1 MQQMSEQGEIPE
13 NLGRIY
19 PPVLPDLHDWPI
31 YKMAQDREALIQ
43 TVIDRAFVDLLAQ
56 FSKGIGLLRN
66 IAEIYYQERAR
77 MHDNPWK
84 VDPKDDQA
92 FWKRIRNRLQN
103 LAQPGH
109 EDLDAAKAMLRE
121 IISRY
126 AREIAGDFKAPTYK
140 FARKFT
146 NFGFSRVFNAAQEG
160 LFRGFRKQ
168 KRQLQEKMKI
178 IGEVD
183 QLREL
188 TKIGTVILVPTHF
201 SNLDSIVIGWAIET
215 LGLPA
220 FTYGAGINLFGHPVL
235 SYFMSRLGAFR
246 VDRRKKNQ
254 AYLSVLKIYS
264 EEVLLRG
271 GHMLFF
277 PGGTRSRSGSL
288 ENRVK
293 LGLMGTA
300 IETQRR
306 HLLGEGASAKKI
318 FVVPLV
324 ISYHSVL
331 EARGLIDEY
340 LRQEGKERFF
350 LLQDDFSSLRKN
362 LRFAWKFFKSS
373 SEMVFSVG
381 APMDLF
387 GNKVDAQGQSVD
399 KYGRTIDLRDYFKAD
414 GRENN
419 NAQRNQEYTRLLGQK
434 ILERFHSENVVFS
447 SHLVAFA
454 AWHILLREKRG
465 DLYALLGVPEE
476 DLFVGREEMIKTV
489 DRLHVRLRELERAGR
504 LRMSPHLHLDIRAII
519 EHALKNLGVYHINV
533 PLLRGAKGEI
543 LTQDLRLLYFY
554 ANRLNGYDLE
564 KYL

>member
-1 MQQMSEQGEIPE
+1 MPEAETNPSNSEKT
-13 NLGRIY
+13 Y
-19 PPVLPDLHDWPI
+19 PPVLPDVRTWPI
-31 YKMAQDREALIQ
+31 FQISQDREALIAQ
-43 TVIDRAFVDLLAQ
+43 IVQRAEGELVTQ

-66 IAEIYYQERAR
+66 VAEVYYQERAR
-77 MHDNPWK
+77 LHDNPWK
-84 VDPKDDQA
+84 VDPKDDPA
-92 FWKRIRNRLQN
+92 FWKRVRNRLQQY
-103 LAQPGH
+103 AQPGH
-109 EDLDAAKAMLRE
+109 EDPAATRAMLRD
-121 IISRY
+121 IIERY
-126 AREIAGDFKAPTYK
+126 TREIAGDFNPATYN
-140 FARKFT
+140 FARKFI
-146 NFGFSRVFNAAQEG
+146 NFGFSRLFNAAQEG

-168 KRQLQEKMKI
+168 KRHLQEKMQI

-183 QLREL
+183 HLREL

-246 VDRRKKNQ
+246 VDRRKKNHV
-254 AYLSVLKIYS
+254 YLSVLKIYA
-264 EEVLLRG
+264 EEVLQRG

-306 HLLGEGASAKKI
+306 HVVSEPNNPKKI
-318 FVVPLV
+318 FVVPLI

-331 EARGLIDEY
+331 EARGLIDEN
-340 LRQEGKERFF
+340 LKQEGKERFF

-362 LRFAWKFFKSS
+362 ISFAWKFFKSS
-373 SEMVFSVG
+373 SEMVFSFG

-387 GNKVDAQGQSVD
+387 GNQVDLAGKSLD
-399 KYGRTIDLRDYFKAD
+399 KYGNEIDMRHYFMAN
-414 GRENN
+414 GHENN
-419 NAQRNQEYTRLLGQK
+419 DPQRNQEYTRLLGQK
-434 ILERFHSENVVFS
+434 ILSHFHTDNVVFS

-454 AWHILLREKRG
+454 AWHILLNQKNG
-465 DLYALLGVPEE
+465 DLYGLLSVPEE
-476 DLFVGREEMIKTV
+476 DLYIGREEMLKTV

-504 LRMSPHLHLDIRAII
+504 LKMAPHLHTDIRAII
-519 EHALKNLGVYHINV
+519 EHGLKNLGVYHIDL
-533 PLLRGAKGEI
+533 PLLRGSKGEI
-543 LTQDLRLLYFY
+543 LTQDLRLLLFY
-554 ANRLNGYDLE
+554 ANRLQGYELE
-564 KYL
+564 KYV